1 MAVVLFTVFVSSEG
15 VESQTSTTVESINQN
30 NLYGGQLD
38 KLLLKLQ
45 THLYFDIQIPFLGIN
60 VGTYTRLFVVH
71 FYKQPRIGSNCPLI
85 RDN

>member
-1 MAVVLFTVFVSSEG
+1 MAVVLFTVIVSSEG
-15 VESQTSTTVESINQN
+15 VENQTSTTVESINQN

-45 THLYFDIQIPFLGIN
+45 THVGFDIQMPFLGIN
-60 VGTYTRLFVVH
+60 GTYTRLFIVH